1 MEKFAHHY
9 LIPLMHSTGRSPKS
23 NTYIDSQKYTMNFQT
38 ILLDIYVCYGLSYTF
53 LDWGI
58 IPLLFIGNT
67 VHCNHCYYIMVNKK
81 SAIKNTGDHNWDME
95 RMQVEKDKGNILTDR
110 DYVNK
115 ETKDVNTAMGL
126 QKNNNNK
133 NNKSS

>member
-1 MEKFAHHY
+1 
-9 LIPLMHSTGRSPKS
+9 
-23 NTYIDSQKYTMNFQT
+23 
-38 ILLDIYVCYGLSYTF
+38 
-53 LDWGI
+53 
-58 IPLLFIGNT
+58 
-67 VHCNHCYYIMVNKK
+67 MVNKK
-81 SAIKNTGDHNWDME
+81 SAIKNTGDHNGNME

-133 NNKSS
+133 NNKRKK